1 MQHIQ
6 ILNFNLKGINHD
18 DFIEIADTMAPVF
31 AEVPGL
37 LSKIWLADQE
47 SNTYGGVY
55 TWKDR
60 QAMETFSESSLFND
74 VASNPILPT
83 SHRKISA
90 NFFQKLGILEG
101 TSKITGM

>member
-18 DFIEIADTMAPVF
+18 DFMEIADTMASVF

-37 LSKIWLADQE
+37 PKAWLADQE
-47 SNTYGGVY
+47 GNTYGGVY

-60 QAMETFSESSLFND
+60 QAMETFSKSSLFND
-74 VASNPILPT
+74 VANNP
-83 SHRKISA
+83 
-90 NFFQKLGILEG
+90 NFVNF
-101 TSKITGM
+101 TSKDFCQFFPKARYSRRA

>member
-18 DFIEIADTMAPVF
+18 DFMEIADTMAPVF

-47 SNTYGGVY
+47 SNTYGGIY
-55 TWKDR
+55 SLEDS
-60 QAMETFSESSLFND
+60 QAIETVTKISLFND
-74 VASNPILPT
+74 IANNP
-83 SHRKISA
+83 
-90 NFFQKLGILEG
+90 NFTNF
-101 TSKITGM
+101 TSKDFCQFFPKARYSRKA

>member
-60 QAMETFSESSLFND
+60 QAMETFSKISLFND
-74 VASNPILPT
+74 VANNPNF
-83 SHRKISA
+83 A
-90 NFFQKLGILEG
+90 NF
-101 TSKITGM
+101 TSKDFCQFFPKARYSRKA

>member
-1 MQHIQ
+1 
-6 ILNFNLKGINHD
+6 
-18 DFIEIADTMAPVF
+18 MAPVF

-47 SNTYGGVY
+47 GNTYGGVY

-74 VASNPILPT
+74 VASNPNF
-83 SHRKISA
+83 A
-90 NFFQKLGILEG
+90 NF
-101 TSKITGM
+101 TSKDFCQFFPKARYSRGGLARLLECNNLYILILSSPAQ